1 LALALPRAKIH
12 ELFQL
17 NVEKIVTEFQ
27 DKVRAAPPPLA
38 IKSVCKEDITLI
50 PDPQFRRLKA
60 TINMK
65 KALEL
70 YNIYTYVKYISN
82 SSI

>member
-1 LALALPRAKIH
+1 MSTQVLPKAKIH

-38 IKSVCKEDITLI
+38 TNSVSKEEIILI
-50 PDPQFRRLKA
+50 PDTQFRRLKA

-70 YNIYTYVKYISN
+70 YNVYRYISYINN
-82 SSI
+82 S